1 MKHIEEHPE
10 FIQPESRKNEMV
22 NNFLKPGL
30 QDLCVSRTS
39 FTWGIPVDFDPG
51 HIVYVWMDALS
62 NYITGL
68 GYDVGGNN
76 DDLYEKFWPADL
88 HLIGKDIL
96 RFHTIYWPI
105 MLMALD
111 IPLPKQIFGH
121 PWLSQGD
128 GKMSKSKG
136 NVLYA
141 DDLVDE
147 FGVDAVRY
155 FVLHEMPFENDGV
168 VTWELMVERM
178 NSDLANT
185 LGNLVNRTISMSNK
199 YFDGVVKDAGVSEP
213 VDDELKAV
221 INAAP
226 GKVTEKMD
234 KLRVADAITEIFTLF
249 KRCNKYIDETMPWAL
264 AKEEEKKR
272 SETILAN
279 MRANEL
285 RRLSLMDNSLSAV
298 RFTIADKSGENAR
311 SVEICRRYAAKFQQM
326 KQDNRGLLLFGGVGT
341 GKTYTAACIAN
352 ELLAQGVS
360 VVMTSL
366 VKLIENGI
374 SDLCSRLSAID
385 LLILDDL
392 GAERSTDYALEQVY
406 NIVDSRYR
414 AGLPV
419 IYTTNLTLEELK
431 NPADMRY
438 ARIYDRVLEKCF
450 PVEFRG
456 VSRRKHGARQG
467 FDDMMAL
474 LGVDDT
480 T

>member
-1 MKHIEEHPE
+1 
-10 FIQPESRKNEMV
+10 
-22 NNFLKPGL
+22 
-30 QDLCVSRTS
+30 
-39 FTWGIPVDFDPG
+39 
-51 HIVYVWMDALS
+51 
-62 NYITGL
+62 
-68 GYDVGGNN
+68 
-76 DDLYEKFWPADL
+76 
-88 HLIGKDIL
+88 
-96 RFHTIYWPI
+96 
-105 MLMALD
+105 
-111 IPLPKQIFGH
+111 
-121 PWLSQGD
+121 
-128 GKMSKSKG
+128 
-136 NVLYA
+136 
-141 DDLVDE
+141 
-147 FGVDAVRY
+147 
-155 FVLHEMPFENDGV
+155 
-168 VTWELMVERM
+168 
-178 NSDLANT
+178 
-185 LGNLVNRTISMSNK
+185 
-199 YFDGVVKDAGVSEP
+199 
-213 VDDELKAV
+213 
-221 INAAP
+221 
-226 GKVTEKMD
+226 
-234 KLRVADAITEIFTLF
+234 
-249 KRCNKYIDETMPWAL
+249 
-264 AKEEEKKR
+264 
-272 SETILAN
+272 
-279 MRANEL
+279 
-285 RRLSLMDNSLSAV
+285 
-298 RFTIADKSGENAR
+298 
-311 SVEICRRYAAKFQQM
+311 M

-352 ELLAQGVS
+352 ELLSQGVS

-374 SDLCSRLSAID
+374 SDFCSRLAAID

>member
-1 MKHIEEHPE
+1 MAEKSIE
-10 FIQPESRKNEMV
+10 
-22 NNFLKPGL
+22 
-30 QDLCVSRTS
+30 
-39 FTWGIPVDFDPG
+39 
-51 HIVYVWMDALS
+51 
-62 NYITGL
+62 
-68 GYDVGGNN
+68 
-76 DDLYEKFWPADL
+76 
-88 HLIGKDIL
+88 
-96 RFHTIYWPI
+96 
-105 MLMALD
+105 LD
-111 IPLPKQIFGH
+111 
-121 PWLSQGD
+121 
-128 GKMSKSKG
+128 
-136 NVLYA
+136 
-141 DDLVDE
+141 
-147 FGVDAVRY
+147 
-155 FVLHEMPFENDGV
+155 
-168 VTWELMVERM
+168 
-178 NSDLANT
+178 
-185 LGNLVNRTISMSNK
+185 
-199 YFDGVVKDAGVSEP
+199 
-213 VDDELKAV
+213 
-221 INAAP
+221 
-226 GKVTEKMD
+226 
-234 KLRVADAITEIFTLF
+234 
-249 KRCNKYIDETMPWAL
+249 
-264 AKEEEKKR
+264 
-272 SETILAN
+272 
-279 MRANEL
+279 
-285 RRLSLMDNSLSAV
+285 
-298 RFTIADKSGENAR
+298 
-311 SVEICRRYAAKFQQM
+311 SVEIAAAVFGNCDRNIRMLEKEFSVTAVCRGTMLRISGEPANVAAAARAVEGM
-326 KQDNRGLLLFGGVGT
+326 LLLIENHTPLEDQTVRYCLSLAHDGEEKRVRELTEDFVTVTVKGRPIRPKTLGQKEYLNSIRNNAITFGVGPVGT

>member
-1 MKHIEEHPE
+1 MHPITAHNRSDNRRCAADRSACSRYGAVHRHTVRRSSSSCGLR
-10 FIQPESRKNEMV
+10 FFTQKIVDHGAVGVAVQLLPRYLGGGQQNESRELL
-22 NNFLKPGL
+22 FRLAEHLRPLG
-30 QDLCVSRTS
+30 
-39 FTWGIPVDFDPG
+39 FT
-51 HIVYVWMDALS
+51 A
-62 NYITGL
+62 
-68 GYDVGGNN
+68 
-76 DDLYEKFWPADL
+76 
-88 HLIGKDIL
+88 
-96 RFHTIYWPI
+96 
-105 MLMALD
+105 
-111 IPLPKQIFGH
+111 
-121 PWLSQGD
+121 
-128 GKMSKSKG
+128 
-136 NVLYA
+136 
-141 DDLVDE
+141 
-147 FGVDAVRY
+147 
-155 FVLHEMPFENDGV
+155 
-168 VTWELMVERM
+168 
-178 NSDLANT
+178 
-185 LGNLVNRTISMSNK
+185 
-199 YFDGVVKDAGVSEP
+199 
-213 VDDELKAV
+213 
-221 INAAP
+221 
-226 GKVTEKMD
+226 
-234 KLRVADAITEIFTLF
+234 
-249 KRCNKYIDETMPWAL
+249 
-264 AKEEEKKR
+264 
-272 SETILAN
+272 
-279 MRANEL
+279 L
-285 RRLSLMDNSLSAV
+285 RRLLVQPLHSGLRLCDK
-298 RFTIADKSGENAR
+298 TIVLLLTACAGILDDLCGLLLGGSKLRG
-311 SVEICRRYAAKFQQM
+311 V
-326 KQDNRGLLLFGGVGT
+326 RGLLLFGGVGT